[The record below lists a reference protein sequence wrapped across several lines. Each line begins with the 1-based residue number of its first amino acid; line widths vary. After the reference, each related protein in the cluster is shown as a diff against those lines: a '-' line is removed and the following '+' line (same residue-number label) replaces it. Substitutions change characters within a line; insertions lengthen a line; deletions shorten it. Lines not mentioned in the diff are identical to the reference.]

1 MCVCVCIYRHRV
13 EEAEWKREKLPGDGY
28 GGDSAGL
35 SDGDESRF
43 GVTTSVKNLR
53 ELRALT

>member
-1 MCVCVCIYRHRV
+1 MCVCIYRHRV